1 MLTERWA
8 EEGGEG
14 LPALKIQCVLI
25 LEGNYLCYHCKCLTY
40 KSHAVEEGKTGG

>member
-14 LPALKIQCVLI
+14 LSALKIQCVLI

-40 KSHAVEEGKTGG
+40 KSHAVEEGKAGG